1 MLMWG
6 GQVAD
11 AVQAAL
17 TAELKEMQKIAGGL
31 REHRDE
37 VEGRILDNNA
47 CIEQAADEPSE
58 RHLTGV
64 ERNCQN
70 QNVLFKINEF
80 ITGLWAT
87 TAVCS

>member
-1 MLMWG
+1 MWG

-47 CIEQAADEPSE
+47 CIEQAAAEPSE
-58 RHLTGV
+58 RHVTGV
-64 ERNCQN
+64 QN
-70 QNVLFKINEF
+70 KYGAVQELRSIFGYLNSFKIF
-80 ITGLWAT
+80 G
-87 TAVCS
+87 